1 MRRYLN
7 ESHRLVSEACQRE
20 VKEMCKHPLSAE
32 EKEEQMLRNKRYL
45 NEAHRK
51 HSEVLR
57 AAVEKMAQ
65 HPMTREEMKAQ
76 CDRNKAKIEA
86 SQTGTE

>member
-32 EKEEQMLRNKRYL
+32 EKERQMLRNKRSYL
-45 NEAHRK
+45 SESHQRAC
-51 HSEVLR
+51 EVLQ
-57 AAVEKMAQ
+57 AAVDDMAQ
-65 HPMTREEMKAQ
+65 HPMSWEEMKAQ
-76 CDRNKAKIEA
+76 CDRNKKK
-86 SQTGTE
+86 